1 MYVYFGHGIGE
12 KYVTKFDIIIFLLFE
27 KKVETKNIPEK
38 NIPSFRCNYELKTT
52 SASHR
57 TSGILCYNSILNIC

>member
-27 KKVETKNIPEK
+27 KKVETKNIREK
-38 NIPSFRCNYELKTT
+38 IFLPFDAIMN
-52 SASHR
+52 
-57 TSGILCYNSILNIC
+57 